1 MEPVSAT
8 LALIAATK
16 TAVEAAKNVKDIGT
30 TLDQLIRSHEGAEK
44 KQKRKKATTRRQQ
57 ILRMRSGDEGY
68 DDDTSISAV
77 ANQVLDE
84 KQKQLAL
91 EGLAKE
97 IDKKWGHGTWSQI
110 LDQRQKLLKEKAEA
124 AKVAKAKARQQKID
138 DKIFWHKVLVESA
151 KVVFLLLVIGGIG
164 WWLHY
169 AANAPKVR

>member
-30 TLDQLIRSHEGAEK
+30 TLDQLFSSHEGAEK

-169 AANAPKVR
+169 AANAPKGR

>member
-30 TLDQLIRSHEGAEK
+30 TLDQLFSSHEGAEK

>member
-8 LALIAATK
+8 IAIIAAAK
-16 TAVEAAKNVKDIGT
+16 SAVETAQNIKDIGGS
-30 TLDQLIRSHEGAEK
+30 LEKLFSSHEGEEK

-57 ILRMRSGDEGY
+57 VLRMRAGDEGY
-68 DDDTSISAV
+68 DDETSISAV
-77 ANQVLDE
+77 ANSVMEE

-110 LDQRQKLLKEKAEA
+110 LDQRQKLLAEKAEA

>member
-1 MEPVSAT
+1 
-8 LALIAATK
+8 
-16 TAVEAAKNVKDIGT
+16 
-30 TLDQLIRSHEGAEK
+30 
-44 KQKRKKATTRRQQ
+44 
-57 ILRMRSGDEGY
+57 MRSGDEGY

>member
-16 TAVEAAKNVKDIGT
+16 TAVQAAKNVKDIGA
-30 TLDQLIRSHEGAEK
+30 TLDQLFSSHEGAEK

>member
-30 TLDQLIRSHEGAEK
+30 TLDQLFSSQEGAEK

-110 LDQRQKLLKEKAEA
+110 LDQRQKLLAEKAEA